1 MFIYFIVNFEYILFF
16 NEIVFLIVIV
26 IIMEFFINVKVFF
39 IFILGDYSIIV
50 IERFIKFD

>member
-26 IIMEFFINVKVFF
+26 IIIEFLINVKVFF
-39 IFILGDYSIIV
+39 IFISGDYSVIV